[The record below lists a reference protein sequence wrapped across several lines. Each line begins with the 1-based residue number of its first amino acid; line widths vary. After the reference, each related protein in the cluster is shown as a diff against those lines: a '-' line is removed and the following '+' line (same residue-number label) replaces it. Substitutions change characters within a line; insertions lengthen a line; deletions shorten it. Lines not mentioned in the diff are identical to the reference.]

1 MRWLNVNQTA
11 EVAYAA
17 GIQKPMV
24 FLNQLVVDFMGFI
37 DTIQHEI
44 TKL

>member
-1 MRWLNVNQTA
+1 VNQTA
-11 EVAYAA
+11 KVVYAV
-17 GIQKPMV
+17 GTLIPRV
-24 FLNQLVVDFMGFI
+24 LLNQLVVDFMGFI